1 MLTKLIEQ
9 SKVEQFQGWL
19 TQYESYVIVGHIGP
33 DGDAVGSS
41 LGLADLLKTLG
52 KKVQV
57 IMPNEFPEFLGWLAG
72 SQDIIFFNKNTKEAT
87 DCIIKAD
94 VLCMLDFN
102 ILSRVG
108 GDMAS
113 VLEQSKAKKVMID
126 HHLFPGDHCDIT
138 ISYTQVPAT
147 AELVFRLIYQMGMLD
162 KMTKSSAECI
172 YTGLMTDT
180 GSFTYNSNRKE
191 LYTIIS
197 LLLDHGIDK
206 DLIYRQVNHT
216 YSEARLRLMGH
227 VLTTMKVYPENIAL
241 LTLTDEEQNKFD
253 FIKGDSEGFVNIPLS
268 MKNIVCSCFLKED
281 KDLGLIKVSLRS
293 VGTFP
298 CNEMAAEFFNGGGHR
313 NASGGEFYGTLD
325 EAIKRLEEAILK
337 FKPLLSA

>member
-9 SKVEQFQGWL
+9 SKVEQFQDWVN
-19 TQYESYVIVGHIGP
+19 QYNSYVIVGHIGP

-41 LGLADLLKTLG
+41 LGLAHLLKTLG
-52 KKVQV
+52 KQVQV
-57 IMPNEFPEFLGWLAG
+57 IMPNEFPEFLGWLPG
-72 SQDIIFFNKNTKEAT
+72 SEDIIFFNQNPQESTDYINNTE
-87 DCIIKAD
+87 
-94 VLCMLDFN
+94 VLCLLDFN
-102 ILSRVG
+102 TLSRVG
-108 GDMAS
+108 SDMGD
-113 VLEQSKAKKVMID
+113 VLDQSKAKKVMID
-126 HHLFPGDHCDIT
+126 HHLFPGDHCELT
-138 ISYTQVPAT
+138 ISYTEAAAT
-147 AELVFRLIYQMGMLD
+147 AELVFRLIYQMGCLD

-180 GSFTYNSNRKE
+180 GAFTYNSNRKE

-197 LLLDHGIDK
+197 LLLEHGIDK
-206 DLIYRQVNHT
+206 DLIYRKVNHT

-227 VLTTMKVYPENIAL
+227 VLTTMKVYPENLAL
-241 LTLTDEEQNKFD
+241 LTLTDEEQSKFD

-268 MKNIVCSCFLKED
+268 IKNVVCSCFLKED

-313 NASGGEFYGTLD
+313 NASGGEFYGTIE
-325 EAIKRLEEAILK
+325 EATKRLEEAIQK

>member
-1 MLTKLIEQ
+1 MLTRIIEQ
-9 SKVEQFQGWL
+9 SKVEQFQDLL
-19 TQYESYVIVGHIGP
+19 TKNESFVIVGHIGP

-57 IMPNEFPEFLGWLAG
+57 IMPNEFPEFLGWLPG
-72 SQDIIFFNKNTKEAT
+72 SQDIIFFNQKTNEAT
-87 DCIIKAD
+87 DCINKAD
-94 VLCMLDFN
+94 VLCLLDFN
-102 ILSRVG
+102 TLSRVG
-108 GDMAS
+108 SDMAT

-138 ISYTQVPAT
+138 ISYTQAAAT

-162 KMTKSSAECI
+162 EMSKSSAECL

-180 GSFTYNSNRKE
+180 GAFTYNSNRKE

-197 LLLDHGIDK
+197 LLLEHGIDK

-268 MKNIVCSCFLKED
+268 MKDIVCSCFLKED

-313 NASGGEFYGTLD
+313 NASGGEFYGTMD
-325 EAIKRLEEAILK
+325 EAKKRLEEAILK